1 MEFVQPIRTRKEIN
15 ALKKQLTN
23 QRDRLMVTIGLNS
36 ALRISDIL
44 SLTVADVFDE
54 NGKPRAEIRRVKE
67 KKTGKSKSFPINKAV
82 AKELRKY
89 AKEYGLVP
97 DHPLFF
103 SRKTKNGRPRPIDRT
118 QALRIIK
125 QAAEAAGIKENIG
138 THSLRKS
145 WAFHS
150 YEAGVPLAKISYAL
164 NHSSERETLRYI
176 GITKEDVDTIYREIV
191 L

>member
-44 SLTVADVFDE
+44 ALTVADVFDE
-54 NGKPRAEIRRVKE
+54 NGKPRAEIRVKE
-67 KKTGKSKSFPINKAV
+67 KKTGKSKSFPINSAI
-82 AKELRKY
+82 ARELRKY

-103 SRKTKNGRPRPIDRT
+103 SRKTKNGKPRAIDRT

-125 QAAEAAGIKENIG
+125 RAAEAVGIPNIG